1 MKPLPSVEYLRERF
15 DLDPETG
22 VLTWRARVGSD
33 AETKRWNRRH
43 AGKAAGA
50 THLDGHREVKIDGR
64 AYRAHRII
72 WALEHGVI

>member
-15 DLDPETG
+15 DLDPET
-22 VLTWRARVGSD
+22 
-33 AETKRWNRRH
+33 RRH